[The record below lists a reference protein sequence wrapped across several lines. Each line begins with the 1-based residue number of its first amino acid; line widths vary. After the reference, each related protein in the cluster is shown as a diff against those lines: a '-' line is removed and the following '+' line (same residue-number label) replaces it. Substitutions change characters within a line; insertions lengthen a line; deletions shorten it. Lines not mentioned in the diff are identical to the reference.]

1 MSFYQ
6 NCRYKILSRDFPKLK
21 RDCLNTIY
29 VIFHSRSSQRGTV
42 YQWKSEETT
51 KLKTAIELVRDKGNL
66 INGRFN
72 GCKAPA

>member
-1 MSFYQ
+1 M
-6 NCRYKILSRDFPKLK
+6 
-21 RDCLNTIY
+21 
-29 VIFHSRSSQRGTV
+29 FHSRSSQRGTV

-51 KLKTAIELVRDKGNL
+51 KLKIAIELVRDKGNL